1 MKTFKEYCRTYGIR
15 LAVAVLIVAAL
26 FGTATSRGSGQTS
39 VLEKAT
45 MSLAIPARSAM
56 TGVIGWLENIYGY
69 MFRYDELKAENDELK
84 ARVTE
89 LQNELRVAK
98 TAETENEEYRKLLG
112 MRDKYSDFSLESA
125 KVIDRGTSNWNS
137 TMTIGK
143 GSESG
148 IEIGDCVID
157 SSYNVVGQ
165 VCEIGE
171 GWATIRTV
179 IDTDINIGALV
190 GDTGSAAMVIGDYEL
205 MLKGFVK
212 LTYLTEGAQVF
223 EGDTLLTSGK
233 GGSFPRGLVIGT
245 VTQVSTEAGGQVEY
259 ACVEPAVN
267 PHSLTQIFIVKDF
280 KVVE

>member
-1 MKTFKEYCRTYGIR
+1 LKNYKEYCKKYGTR
-15 LAVAVLIVAAL
+15 LLVAVLIVASL
-26 FGTATSRGSGQTS
+26 FGATTSRGTGQTS
-39 VLEKAT
+39 GLEKAT

-69 MFRYDELKAENDELK
+69 MFRFDELQAENEELQ
-84 ARVTE
+84 AQVTE
-89 LQNELRVAK
+89 LQNELRQAK
-98 TAETENEEYRKLLG
+98 TAETENEEYRKLFG

-125 KVIDRGTSNWNS
+125 KIIDRGTSNWNS

-143 GSESG
+143 GSECG

-165 VCEIGE
+165 VCEVGE

-205 MLKGFVK
+205 MLKGLVK

-233 GGSFPRGLVIGT
+233 GGNFPRGLVIGT
-245 VTQVSTEAGGQVEY
+245 VTEVSTEAGGQVEY

-267 PHSLTQIFIVKDF
+267 PYSLTQIFIVKDF
-280 KVVE
+280 TVVE